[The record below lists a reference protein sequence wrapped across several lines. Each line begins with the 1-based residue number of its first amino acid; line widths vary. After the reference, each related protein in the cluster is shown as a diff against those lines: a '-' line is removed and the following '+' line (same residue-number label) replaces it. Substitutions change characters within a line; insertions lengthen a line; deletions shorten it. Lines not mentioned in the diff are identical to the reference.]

1 MSLQTVNLISNLW
14 VSLSHETIYVWRGVV
29 PEKAPSIY
37 FPFINI
43 HTKFVK
49 ADQPYPTPKDSTTV
63 SNMLS
68 SDIPFLL
75 LNAAASCL
83 AYFL

>member
-1 MSLQTVNLISNLW
+1 M
-14 VSLSHETIYVWRGVV
+14 EGGVV

-37 FPFINI
+37 FLFINI
-43 HTKFVK
+43 YTKLAK

-68 SDIPFLL
+68 SGIPFLL